1 MNLVKVRKSQDWV
14 VRREVVT
21 DTADSDSYRLPL
33 QNVAHKTVQQKS
45 TTGLTRYTEGVGS
58 CYARTRQSSDRRNAL
73 QRVAKDK
80 PPFQPCDAVVAGY
93 QMKVRRV

>member
-1 MNLVKVRKSQDWV
+1 MNLVKVHKSQDWA
-14 VRREVVT
+14 VRREVGT

-45 TTGLTRYTEGVGS
+45 TTGLTRYTEDVGS
-58 CYARTRQSSDRRNAL
+58 CYARTRQSADRKNAL

-80 PPFQPCDAVVAGY
+80 SPFQPCDAVGAGY
-93 QMKVRRV
+93 QMKVRQL